1 MLQFLEGDKMG
12 PTAYYVDVRANPAG
26 WNIFLK
32 RGATIDSPSVLH
44 ITKGIRL
51 LWDKGTPVRI
61 EVSPTVNHSVLKEK
75 GGKTNKQTS
84 PFGVNLMRSQN
95 IYQAAQESQN
105 KSCLEV
111 FVYWKKQP

>member
-32 RGATIDSPSVLH
+32 RGATTDSPAVLH

-51 LWDKGTPVRI
+51 LWDKGTPVCI
-61 EVSPTVNHSVLKEK
+61 EVSPTINHKRK
-75 GGKTNKQTS
+75 PT
-84 PFGVNLMRSQN
+84 
-95 IYQAAQESQN
+95 
-105 KSCLEV
+105 
-111 FVYWKKQP
+111 

>member
-1 MLQFLEGDKMG
+1 MG

-32 RGATIDSPSVLH
+32 RGATIDSPTVLH

-61 EVSPTVNHSVLKEK
+61 EVSPTINHRIRKDKGPSGGGGRKEK
-75 GGKTNKQTS
+75 TS
-84 PFGVNLMRSQN
+84 TFGVISMRSQVL
-95 IYQAAQESQN
+95 YWAAQEPQN
-105 KSCLEV
+105 KLA
-111 FVYWKKQP
+111 WKFLCY

>member
-12 PTAYYVDVRANPAG
+12 PTVYYVDVRANPAG

-32 RGATIDSPSVLH
+32 RGATIESPTVLH

-61 EVSPTVNHSVLKEK
+61 EVSPPQNQPHQEK
-75 GGKTNKQTS
+75 KTGGKERKRLHLLAPIQREAKYDTGLPRNHRQQ
-84 PFGVNLMRSQN
+84 L
-95 IYQAAQESQN
+95 A
-105 KSCLEV
+105 
-111 FVYWKKQP
+111 

>member
-1 MLQFLEGDKMG
+1 MMVRSVHFSLNFDSAMLQFLEGDKTG

-32 RGATIDSPSVLH
+32 RGGTIEAPTVLH

-61 EVSPTVNHSVLKEK
+61 EVSLTINHKIKPT
-75 GGKTNKQTS
+75 
-84 PFGVNLMRSQN
+84 
-95 IYQAAQESQN
+95 
-105 KSCLEV
+105 
-111 FVYWKKQP
+111 

>member
-12 PTAYYVDVRANPAG
+12 PTVYYVDVRANPAG

-32 RGATIDSPSVLH
+32 RGATIESPTVLH

-61 EVSPTVNHSVLKEK
+61 EVSPPPKPAPPRKENGGKRKEK
-75 GGKTNKQTS
+75 IP
-84 PFGVNLMRSQN
+84 PFGANSTRS
-95 IYQAAQESQN
+95 
-105 KSCLEV
+105 
-111 FVYWKKQP
+111 